1 MEDKTMELP
10 TAQSTLQDHTPDG
23 INQEIERQI
32 EANVGYFKRQDQ
44 AIIKERI
51 SQLDRE
57 WDAGRTAAGINAALA
72 IAGAAL
78 SFAGS
83 KKWHYL
89 TAAAGAF
96 TLQQALLG
104 WSPPQAVARRLR
116 VRTSNEIELEKQA
129 LENLLESPL

>member
-1 MEDKTMELP
+1 MENKTMELP
-10 TAQSTLQDHTPDG
+10 TAPSKLQDHTPDG

-57 WDAGRTAAGINAALA
+57 WDAGRTASGINAALA
-72 IAGAAL
+72 IVGTGL

-83 KKWHYL
+83 RKWHYL

-104 WSPPQAVARRLR
+104 WSLPQAIARRMR

-129 LENLLESPL
+129 LENLLDPAL